1 METIINQNSREQ
13 STKTSENICDV
24 PSALIKEIPSS
35 LSTSSF
41 VLSHQSNKQE
51 KKSFSSL
58 KNLSE
63 RSNSIRRST
72 INCSS
77 SFNNDNNLFSS
88 HQSIDI
94 IKENNS
100 NQYLYENNLSK
111 SNQQL
116 TPPSTTTRIKL
127 SLPIFTTGL
136 NHRRRYLNKNRE
148 GEFTLPTNPPIT
160 VTIQPQTNINNDDN
174 NDILIKEN
182 SLHDDHLCSPEH
194 IHSANDQRISLDPSL
209 KGASTIVNY
218 FMDLLKPSDNKL
230 AMKLFG
236 SRKGVLKERL
246 RQQRAGHCII
256 HPCSNFRLI
265 IKIFIKIIFSFFF
278 SFYWDLIMLILLIT
292 NVIVLPV
299 AIAFFSDEIN
309 SARWIIFN
317 VISDAFFLF
326 DIVVNFRTGLV
337 YF

>member
-1 METIINQNSREQ
+1 MKIILIIKQVYTFLFYFNKKIFYRKIKKKIIYILNLFSKIKTFIILGENVIFDKYDMETIINQNSKEQ

-24 PSALIKEIPSS
+24 PSAFIKEIPSS
-35 LSTSSF
+35 LSSSSF

-51 KKSFSSL
+51 KNSFYSL
-58 KNLSE
+58 KNLSQ

-77 SFNNDNNLFSS
+77 SFNNDNIENKNLFPKTIS

-100 NQYLYENNLSK
+100 NQYLYEKNLSK
-111 SNQQL
+111 SNQQS
-116 TPPSTTTRIKL
+116 TPTITTTRIKL
-127 SLPIFTTGL
+127 SLPVLTTGL
-136 NHRRRYLNKNRE
+136 NPRRRYLNRNRE

-160 VTIQPQTNINNDDN
+160 VTIQPQTNINNNN

-182 SLHDDHLCSPEH
+182 SLHDDQLCSPEH
-194 IHSANDQRISLDPSL
+194 INSVNDQRISLDPSL

-256 HPCSNFRLI
+256 HPCSNFR
-265 IKIFIKIIFSFFF
+265 
-278 SFYWDLIMLILLIT
+278 
-292 NVIVLPV
+292 
-299 AIAFFSDEIN
+299 
-309 SARWIIFN
+309 
-317 VISDAFFLF
+317 
-326 DIVVNFRTGLV
+326 
-337 YF
+337 